1 MLALCPAVSS
11 AQDSGAAP
19 ALPKQMRIITASLG
33 GTGPDFIARLIAPK
47 LGEALRQNVIVEN
60 RPSVNGIV
68 AAQFTA
74 RAAPDGSVIMMG
86 NAGTHAINAAL
97 YKNPGYDPLNDF
109 AAISEIASIPLALV
123 IHPSVPAKSVRELI
137 ALARKSPGKLN
148 VAVAGAAGELMGNAL
163 KLQAKIDMKN
173 IPYKGGSQ
181 ATFAVLSGEA
191 DMVFTSYVVIAPHVD
206 AGKLRVL
213 GVSSAQRMPQLPN
226 VPTIAE
232 NGLPGY
238 EHEQWYALFAP
249 AKTPAPI
256 VQAIYREA
264 SRIVNIPEINE
275 RLVATGHRVIAGTPQ
290 QLADKVRREIEKTR
304 QIMRKGKAGG
314 GGVVKPAWGP
324 SWTGRM
330 DRESGWGSRGADE
343 IGWAKPEKQADAETR
358 S

>member
-1 MLALCPAVSS
+1 MSVLRAALSLPLIVALALYPALSS
-11 AQDSGAAP
+11 AQDSVAAP
-19 ALPKQMRIITASLG
+19 VLPKQVRIITASLG
-33 GTGPDFIARLIAPK
+33 GTGPDFIARLMAPK
-47 LGEALRQNVIVEN
+47 MAEGLRVNAIVEN

-74 RAAPDGSVIMMG
+74 KAAPDGSVLMMG

-97 YKNPGYDPLNDF
+97 YKTPPYDPVNDF
-109 AAISEIASIPLALV
+109 AAISEIASVPLALV
-123 IHPSVPAKSVRELI
+123 IHPLVPAKSVRELI

-148 VAVAGAAGELMGNAL
+148 VAIAGAAGELMGNAL

-181 ATFAVLSGEA
+181 AAFAVLSGEA
-191 DMVFTSYVVIAPHVD
+191 DMTFTSYVVIAPHVE

-238 EHEQWYALFAP
+238 EHEQWYGLFAP
-249 AKTPAPI
+249 GKTPAPI
-256 VQAIYREA
+256 VQVLYREVT
-264 SRIVNIPEINE
+264 RVVNLPEINE

-290 QLADKVRREIEKTR
+290 QLSDKVRRDIEKTR
-304 QIMRKGKAGG
+304 QIMR
-314 GGVVKPAWGP
+314 
-324 SWTGRM
+324 
-330 DRESGWGSRGADE
+330 ESGMQQE
-343 IGWAKPEKQADAETR
+343 
-358 S
+358 